1 MEERERRIGRNEAVF
16 REANGRI
23 QELNQI
29 FATFTDELV
38 LVCECGDG
46 QLAFDLYAAR
56 GVARGTSRTRSWC
69 SASTPPRGSRAS
81 RHSGSNRRSP
91 ASACPTRSHADDKR
105 RAAGA
110 GRVLMQHRHERVH
123 VVALEGI
130 DIAGEEVHIPRAVDA

>member
-46 QLAFDLYAAR
+46 KLAFDLYAAR
-56 GVARGTSRTRSWC
+56 G
-69 SASTPPRGSRAS
+69 GSRRGGSRRYLADAIMVLGLDSSAGIAS
-81 RHSGSNRRSP
+81 VTAFREQP
-91 ASACPTRSHADDKR
+91 AFARFGLPD
-105 RAAGA
+105 
-110 GRVLMQHRHERVH
+110 Q
-123 VVALEGI
+123 
-130 DIAGEEVHIPRAVDA
+130 IAR